1 MADATTPTTDP
12 NDKNVLGS
20 IQENYLDEYW
30 VGKTGADKTVTW
42 LYLADG
48 ITTVTPKYTDKK
60 KTAAYMN
67 GGGQERNTVTGVTS
81 SYDISG
87 DRSIGNPAQDD
98 IADMKQKTGGQRER
112 MFRKVQWLQQDDGSL
127 TPNAIESGM
136 GTFSDIDDGG
146 GAADDNGSFKV
157 TMTYNANP
165 AVIKASDPAA
175 MTAALKDTPCQNAII
190 LGVKANSLAVS
201 GDTPS
206 K

>member
-30 VGKTGADKTVTW
+30 VGKTGADKIVTW

-136 GTFSDIDDGG
+136 GTFTDIDDGG
-146 GAADDNGSFKV
+146 GAADDNGSFKT
-157 TMTYNANP
+157 TMNYNSSP
-165 AVIKASDPAA
+165 TVIKADDAVV
-175 MTAALKDTPCQNAII
+175 MKAALAETPCQNAII
-190 LGVKANSLAVS
+190 LGVKANMPTDN
-201 GDTPS
+201 GNPS

>member
-1 MADATTPTTDP
+1 MANATTPTADP
-12 NDKNVLGS
+12 NDRNVQGS

-30 VGKTGADKTVTW
+30 VGKTAADRTTSW
-42 LYLADG
+42 LYLGDG

-60 KTAAYMN
+60 KTAAYYN
-67 GGGQERNTVTGVTS
+67 GGGQERQTVTGVTS

-98 IADMKQKTGGQRER
+98 IAEMKQKTGGLRER
-112 MFRKVQWLQQDDGSL
+112 MFRKVQWVQEEDGSL
-127 TPNAIESGM
+127 TPNEIESGV

-157 TMTYNANP
+157 TMTYNATP

-190 LGVKANSLAVS
+190 LGVKANLLAGS

>member
-12 NDKNVLGS
+12 NDRNVQGS

-30 VGKTGADKTVTW
+30 VGKTAADKTINW
-42 LYLADG
+42 LYLGDG

-60 KTAAYMN
+60 KSAAYYN
-67 GGGQERNTVTGVTS
+67 GGGQERQTVTGVTS

-98 IADMKQKTGGQRER
+98 IADMKQKTGGLRER
-112 MFRKVQWLQQDDGSL
+112 MFRKVQWVQEEDGSL

-157 TMTYNANP
+157 TMTYNATP

-175 MTAALKDTPCQNAII
+175 MTEALKDTPCQNAII
-190 LGVKANSLAVS
+190 LGVKANMPTDNA
-201 GDTPS
+201 S

>member
-1 MADATTPTTDP
+1 MADATTPTTDS

-30 VGKTGADKTVTW
+30 VGKTAADKTITW
-42 LYLADG
+42 LYLGDG
-48 ITTVTPKYTDKK
+48 ITTGTPKYTDKK
-60 KTAAYMN
+60 KSAAYYN
-67 GGGQERNTVTGVTS
+67 GGGQERQTVTGVTS

-98 IADMKQKTGGQRER
+98 IADMKQKTGGLRER
-112 MFRKVQWLQQDDGSL
+112 MFRKVQWVQEEDGSL

-146 GAADDNGSFKV
+146 GAADDNGSFKT
-157 TMTYNANP
+157 TMTYNAAP
-165 AVIKASDPAA
+165 GLIAKTQAA
-175 MTAALKDTPCQNAII
+175 DMKAALADTPCQNALI
-190 LGVKANSLAVS
+190 LHVKANLPD
-201 GDTPS
+201 GTS

>member
-1 MADATTPTTDP
+1 MADTTTPTTDP

-30 VGKTGADKTVTW
+30 VGKIGADKTVTW

-136 GTFSDIDDGG
+136 GTFTDIDDGG
-146 GAADDNGSFKV
+146 GAADDNGSFKT
-157 TMTYNANP
+157 TMNYNSSP
-165 AVIKASDPAA
+165 TVIKADDAAA
-175 MTAALKDTPCQNAII
+175 MKAALAETPCQNAII
-190 LGVKANSLAVS
+190 LGVKANMPADN
-201 GDTPS
+201 GNPS

>member
-1 MADATTPTTDP
+1 MADATTPTTDS

-30 VGKTGADKTVTW
+30 VGKTAADKTITW
-42 LYLADG
+42 LYLGDG

-60 KTAAYMN
+60 KSAAYYN
-67 GGGQERNTVTGVTS
+67 GGGQERQTVTGVTS

-98 IADMKQKTGGQRER
+98 IADMKQKTGGLRER
-112 MFRKVQWLQQDDGSL
+112 MFRKVQWVQEEDGSL

-146 GAADDNGSFKV
+146 GAADDNGSFKT
-157 TMTYNANP
+157 TMTYNAAP
-165 AVIKASDPAA
+165 GLIAKTQAA
-175 MTAALKDTPCQNAII
+175 DMKAALADTPCQNALI
-190 LGVKANSLAVS
+190 LHVKTNLPD
-201 GDTPS
+201 GTS

>member
-1 MADATTPTTDP
+1 MADTTTPTTDP
-12 NDKNVLGS
+12 NDRNVQGS

-30 VGKTGADKTVTW
+30 VGKTAADKTINW
-42 LYLADG
+42 LYLGDG

-60 KTAAYMN
+60 KSAAYYN
-67 GGGQERNTVTGVTS
+67 GGGQERQTVTGVTS

-98 IADMKQKTGGQRER
+98 IADMKQKTGGLRER
-112 MFRKVQWLQQDDGSL
+112 MFRKVQWVQEEDGSL

-157 TMTYNANP
+157 TMTYNATP

-175 MTAALKDTPCQNAII
+175 MTEALKDTPCQNAII
-190 LGVKANSLAVS
+190 LGVKANMPTDNA
-201 GDTPS
+201 S

>member
-1 MADATTPTTDP
+1 MVNVTTPTNDP
-12 NDKNVLGS
+12 NDRNIQGS

-136 GTFSDIDDGG
+136 GTFTDIDDGG
-146 GAADDNGSFKV
+146 GAADDNGSFKT
-157 TMTYNANP
+157 TMNYNSSP
-165 AVIKASDPAA
+165 TVIKADDAGA
-175 MTAALKDTPCQNAII
+175 MKAALAETPCQNAII
-190 LGVKANSLAVS
+190 LGVKANMPADN
-201 GDTPS
+201 GNPS

>member
-1 MADATTPTTDP
+1 MADVTTPTADP
-12 NDKNVLGS
+12 NDRNVQGS

-30 VGKTGADKTVTW
+30 VGKTAADKTINW
-42 LYLADG
+42 LYLGDG

-60 KTAAYMN
+60 KSAAYYN
-67 GGGQERNTVTGVTS
+67 GGGQERQTVTGVTS

-98 IADMKQKTGGQRER
+98 IADMKQKTGGLRER
-112 MFRKVQWLQQDDGSL
+112 MFRKVQWVQEEDGSL

-157 TMTYNANP
+157 TMTYNATP
-165 AVIKASDPAA
+165 TVIKASNPTD
-175 MTAALKDTPCQNAII
+175 MQTALKDTPCQNAII
-190 LGVKANSLAVS
+190 LGVKANMPTDN
-201 GDTPS
+201 GNPS

>member
-1 MADATTPTTDP
+1 MADVTTPTTDP
-12 NDKNVLGS
+12 NDRNVQGS

-30 VGKTGADKTVTW
+30 VGKTAADKTITW
-42 LYLADG
+42 LYLGDG

-60 KTAAYMN
+60 KSAAYYN
-67 GGGQERNTVTGVTS
+67 GGGQERQTVTGVTS

-98 IADMKQKTGGQRER
+98 IADMKQKTGGLRER
-112 MFRKVQWLQQDDGSL
+112 MFRKVQWVQEEDGSL

-157 TMTYNANP
+157 TMTYNATP
-165 AVIKASDPAA
+165 TVIKASNPTD
-175 MTAALKDTPCQNAII
+175 MQTALKDTPCQNAII
-190 LGVKANSLAVS
+190 LGVKANTPTDSGESL
-201 GDTPS
+201 